1 MLRTALRTI
10 TQISPVDGR
19 YAKATEPLSPYFS
32 ESALIR
38 HRLEIE
44 VRWFIHLSNH
54 GILKTGGNEIRLT
67 PGETETLEGL
77 YKNFTLDDANWVKE
91 KERETN
97 HDLKAVE
104 YFVKSR
110 LTGNL
115 KDYSEFF
122 HILCTSEDINN
133 LSWSLM
139 ISKAL
144 SNAMLPRLIEVHN
157 SLDNLAKNHAHDAM
171 ISRTHGQV
179 ATPTT
184 LGKEMANF
192 DFRLLRQIN
201 QLKSR
206 RLLGKC
212 NGAVGNFNAHVAT
225 YPESNWVDISQ
236 SFIES
241 LGMEYNPYT
250 TQIEPH
256 DSLAEVCGNIAQAN
270 TVLMDLVRDMWQYF
284 SVGYFK
290 PIIKEKEVGSST
302 MPHKV
307 NPIDFENAEGNLG
320 VANSIL
326 THLQHKLPVSRLQR
340 DLSDSTALR
349 NLGTGFANSY
359 IAYNSINRGFGRVT
373 VNSEKLAEELNLHW
387 EVLAEPIQMIL
398 RKHGI
403 EQPYELLKKLTRG
416 KSSLNEEE
424 YMEMRESL
432 IKELSLKPNIAL
444 EIRALNPSKY
454 LGIAPALS
462 LLADSTQ

>member
-44 VRWFIHLSNH
+44 VRWFIHLSQH

-77 YKNFTLDDANWVKE
+77 YKNFTIDDANWVKE

-192 DFRLLRQIN
+192 DFRLLR
-201 QLKSR
+201 
-206 RLLGKC
+206 
-212 NGAVGNFNAHVAT
+212 
-225 YPESNWVDISQ
+225 
-236 SFIES
+236 
-241 LGMEYNPYT
+241 
-250 TQIEPH
+250 
-256 DSLAEVCGNIAQAN
+256 
-270 TVLMDLVRDMWQYF
+270 
-284 SVGYFK
+284 
-290 PIIKEKEVGSST
+290 
-302 MPHKV
+302 
-307 NPIDFENAEGNLG
+307 
-320 VANSIL
+320 
-326 THLQHKLPVSRLQR
+326 
-340 DLSDSTALR
+340 
-349 NLGTGFANSY
+349 
-359 IAYNSINRGFGRVT
+359 
-373 VNSEKLAEELNLHW
+373 
-387 EVLAEPIQMIL
+387 
-398 RKHGI
+398 
-403 EQPYELLKKLTRG
+403 
-416 KSSLNEEE
+416 
-424 YMEMRESL
+424 
-432 IKELSLKPNIAL
+432 
-444 EIRALNPSKY
+444 
-454 LGIAPALS
+454 
-462 LLADSTQ
+462 